1 MKTAKRFRVRLKD
14 LHGSNAQHRG
24 SCKNGHK
31 VSEVGLKLVPE
42 STTEKIKRKPAVTC
56 TIFARKMAM
65 LRTSTKNHS
74 TDGNLPS
81 TVYHIEEVKL
91 GDRVLFV
98 LEEMNHS
105 RSHSDHE
112 VVFVDQ

>member
-1 MKTAKRFRVRLKD
+1 MRLLKTATRFGVGLKD
-14 LHGSNAQHRG
+14 LHGGIAQHRG
-24 SCKNGHK
+24 SCKNGQK
-31 VSEVGLKLVPE
+31 VFKVGLRLISVHDE
-42 STTEKIKRKPAVTC
+42 VLGAWYCCE
-56 TIFARKMAM
+56 F
-65 LRTSTKNHS
+65 LRHQS

-81 TVYHIEEVKL
+81 TVNHIEEVKL